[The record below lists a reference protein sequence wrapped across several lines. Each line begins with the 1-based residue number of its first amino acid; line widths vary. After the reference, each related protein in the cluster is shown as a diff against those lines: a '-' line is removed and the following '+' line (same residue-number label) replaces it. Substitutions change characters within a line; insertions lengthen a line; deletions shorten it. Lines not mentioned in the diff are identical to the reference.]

1 MIHSNNDYRHMI
13 HMYLVSTLIVV
24 LESPMEIRLKWDH
37 HSGWKKTTTV
47 MARNHR
53 APRLVS
59 LWLPLPPVVVRG
71 WHGVIRDAWVTWTN
85 VEDTKNLVHILYII
99 ITFSAL
105 KTYPKP
111 TAFRYIQHYLSMLDH
126 LEVKWAY
133 RESANWM
140 LKKNLVAA
148 TSAGL
153 FGTPVQSDV
162 EKPQLQPSLDKLN
175 GIIWDKWRC
184 EYLSYNMVWPWS

>member
-24 LESPMEIRLKWDH
+24 LESPM
-37 HSGWKKTTTV
+37 
-47 MARNHR
+47 ARNHR

-59 LWLPLPPVVVRG
+59 LLLPLPPVVRG
-71 WHGVIRDAWVTWTN
+71 WHGVGMLGWHGRKLKTQ
-85 VEDTKNLVHILYII
+85 KILSTYYII

>member
-1 MIHSNNDYRHMI
+1 MAYDPYDPYVFGIYCIYIIHMIHMIHSNNDYRHMI

-24 LESPMEIRLKWDH
+24 LESPM
-37 HSGWKKTTTV
+37 
-47 MARNHR
+47 ARNHR

-59 LWLPLPPVVVRG
+59 LLLPLPPVVRG
-71 WHGVIRDAWVTWTN
+71 WHGVGMLGWHGRKLKTQ
-85 VEDTKNLVHILYII
+85 KILSTYYII

-140 LKKNLVAA
+140 LKKTPCGGHFCRSLWHTCTKPCWETPASTVAGQIEWDNL
-148 TSAGL
+148 G
-153 FGTPVQSDV
+153 
-162 EKPQLQPSLDKLN
+162 
-175 GIIWDKWRC
+175 
-184 EYLSYNMVWPWS
+184 